1 MEVKQFATQPRR
13 SGKNQTL
20 NAGLSFA
27 AKGSGEFLEADF
39 RKSQTYTTQV
49 QFQQSMVSQ
58 QNTYVRLSEYGD
70 FKGKPELNYKP
81 YSDNS

>member
-1 MEVKQFATQPRR
+1 MQPRR

-27 AKGSGEFLEADF
+27 SEANRDLLEPDC

-49 QFQQSMVSQ
+49 HFQPAMLPQRS
-58 QNTYVRLSEYGD
+58 TYVRLSEYGD
-70 FKGKPELNYKP
+70 FKG
-81 YSDNS
+81 

>member
-20 NAGLSFA
+20 NAGLSYA
-27 AKGSGEFLEADF
+27 AEGRGEFLKGDC

-49 QFQQSMVSQ
+49 QFQPSMLPQQS
-58 QNTYVRLSEYGD
+58 TYVRLSEYGD